1 MSLESKSAPLLW
13 HQLWHKWDPTSIRTN
28 KGISVSFASV
38 FGLFPVYLVKPHGLA
53 NLHSSGYEPQWLQM
67 ILTMCQNV
75 AERSNIHS
83 WWFQK
88 ISRGKTKTTPP
99 PGRVNI
105 WLIARRITQ
114 LDWLAD
120 SLMPPPKTFRGVFAP
135 LRYLVRGDT
144 RILVCFKNALTLQE
158 KADRTTIA
166 VYFVRTCSKLTSNS
180 KLNH

>member
-1 MSLESKSAPLLW
+1 MFLASKSEPLLW
-13 HQLWHKWDPTSIRTN
+13 HQLLHKWDPTSIRTN

-38 FGLFPVYLVKPHGLA
+38 FGSFLVYYLVKPHGLA
-53 NLHSSGYEPQWLQM
+53 NLHFSEYEPLWLQM

-88 ISRGKTKTTPP
+88 ISRGKTITTPP

-120 SLMPPPKTFRGVFAP
+120 SLMPPPKTFRGV
-135 LRYLVRGDT
+135 VRGDIT
-144 RILVCFKNALTLQE
+144 TTYTLSSKNALTLQE
-158 KADRTTIA
+158 KADPTTI
-166 VYFVRTCSKLTSNS
+166 CK
-180 KLNH
+180 